1 MTQSKKRTFSLHL
14 DIWICLLILAGLFF
28 FSLSRDKST
37 PPPTATALETVQA
50 FAEKNHLTLSDYPE
64 SLLALLSRNPET
76 EQFVLQYPLKKDGLP
91 VIDLSDMKDCQQVPL
106 LLQWDQRWGYTKY
119 GSDFMGITGCGP
131 TTLSMVAIYLT
142 GDTSLD
148 PLTVADFARKNGYC
162 VPGSGSS
169 WTLISEGGPLLGLSV
184 EEVPLDEGIL
194 TRTLANG
201 TPVVAVM
208 GPGDF
213 TDDGH
218 FLVLTGIKDGKITLN
233 DPNSPQR
240 SETLWDYD
248 TLKDQILVLWACSK

>member
-1 MTQSKKRTFSLHL
+1 MTQRKKRTFTLSL
-14 DIWICLLILAGLFF
+14 DIWICLLLLTGLFF
-28 FSLSRDKST
+28 FSLSRDKSA
-37 PPPTATALETVQA
+37 PPTATALETVQA
-50 FAEKNHLTLSDYPE
+50 FAEKNHLTFSDYPE
-64 SLLALLSRNPET
+64 SLLSLLSRNPET

-106 LLQWDQRWGYTKY
+106 LLQWDQRWGYTTY
-119 GSDFMGITGCGP
+119 GSDLMGITGCGP

-162 VPGSGSS
+162 VPGSGSA
-169 WTLISEGGPLLGLSV
+169 WTLISEGGPLLGLTV

-218 FLVLTGIKDGKITLN
+218 FLVLTGVKDGKITLN
-233 DPNSPQR
+233 DPNSPRR
-240 SETLWDYD
+240 SETLWDYE
-248 TLKDQILVLWACSK
+248 TLKGQILVLWACSK